1 MKMPT
6 PPDQNIPRMHLPPWE
21 PYEARKKRAAGL
33 QQPGPQQPPA
43 PQGAATPA
51 AGPKAKV
58 YIIPPYSF
66 SFDFGGGLRWHR
78 SSTGFSFEDMPW
90 ATPASKIFSGIATG
104 LDALGLGLSAA
115 STLVGVVGPFTGHPA
130 SILAA
135 KGLGLAIAKADVA
148 VGEVSTAATHVADVL
163 AGNTGFAYQGQ
174 HYEGI
179 AYGRDSIVSLRNL
192 VLGAFANLGGALD
205 PELVSQTAINV
216 AGTYISASQLDHDI
230 EGWMGKEGGSIVF
243 TSFNDA
249 KAGEAL
255 KEQMLDDWFLFDKS
269 PALESWV
276 TTQTGSHMEGMGMG
290 AAGRAVRE
298 FGERWGQTAPAQP

>member
-1 MKMPT
+1 MPT
-6 PPDQNIPRMHLPPWE
+6 PPDQNIPRMQLPPWV
-21 PYEARKKRAAGL
+21 PYEVRKKRAAGL
-33 QQPGPQQPPA
+33 QQPPA
-43 PQGAATPA
+43 SQGTATPA
-51 AGPKAKV
+51 AVPKEKV
-58 YIIPPYSF
+58 YVIPPYSF
-66 SFDFGGGLRWHR
+66 SFDFGGGLRGTL
-78 SSTGFSFEDMPW
+78 STGFSFEDRPW
-90 ATPASKIFSGIATG
+90 ATFASKVFSGIATG

-115 STLVGVVGPFTGHPA
+115 STLVGVVGPLTAHPA

-148 VGEVSTAATHVADVL
+148 VGEVSTTATHIADVL

-205 PELVSQTAINV
+205 PEPISQTAFNV

-276 TTQTGSHMEGMGMG
+276 TTQTGSHMEGIGMG

-298 FGERWGQTAPAQP
+298 FGERWGQTAPARP